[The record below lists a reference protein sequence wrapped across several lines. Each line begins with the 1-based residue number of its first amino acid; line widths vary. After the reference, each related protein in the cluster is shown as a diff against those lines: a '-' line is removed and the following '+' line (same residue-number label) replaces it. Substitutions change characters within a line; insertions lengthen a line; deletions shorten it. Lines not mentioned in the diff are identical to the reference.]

1 MKRLSFL
8 AEQIKGKD
16 SVTITDSRTGKSYE
30 LPVKNSFINSNDL
43 TKISNKGKGLRSYD
57 PGYMNTI
64 TCTSSISYID
74 GDKGILEYRGY
85 PIEVLAEKTNFL
97 EVAFLIIF
105 GELPTPQE
113 YNSFSKKVMEHTF
126 LHTDVG

>member
-1 MKRLSFL
+1 MNRLALF

-16 SVTITDSRTGKSYE
+16 TISVTDSRTGKTYE
-30 LPVKNSFINSNDL
+30 VPVKNSYVNSNDL
-43 TKISNKGKGLRSYD
+43 TKIANKGKPLRSYD

-64 TCTSSISYID
+64 TCTSTISY

-85 PIEVLAEKTNFL
+85 PIEVLAEKANFL
-97 EVAFLIIF
+97 EVAFLVIF

-113 YNSFSKKVMEHTF
+113 YNTFSKKVMEHTF